1 MIKIVD
7 GSNNTPVVGLVQPV
21 QPVSGCDCG
30 CSCCSCRKRVSDK
43 VKNGPFGPITIRR
56 RQLTKSVDSE

>member
-7 GSNNTPVVGLVQPV
+7 DSNNTPVVGLVQPV
-21 QPVSGCDCG
+21 SGCDCD
-30 CSCCSCRKRVSDK
+30 CSCRKRVSDK